1 MSNKNIGNTRKFY
14 IIKRSEY
21 VQRFIV
27 ALRCSIRGISAL
39 WSGITLCMLLEI
51 GVLIDQKSAF

>member
-1 MSNKNIGNTRKFY
+1 MGNARRFY
-14 IIKRSEY
+14 IMKRSEY